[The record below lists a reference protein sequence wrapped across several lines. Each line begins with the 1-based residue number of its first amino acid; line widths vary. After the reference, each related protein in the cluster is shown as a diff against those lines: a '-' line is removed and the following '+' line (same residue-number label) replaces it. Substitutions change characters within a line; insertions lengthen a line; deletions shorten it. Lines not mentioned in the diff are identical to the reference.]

1 MKVKDKFSK
10 KTVGRQEFILVGAFL
25 LLISILL
32 LSSRVTGR
40 PPLIEAITPKI
51 GVPGEVM
58 VIKGKYFGESRNGGE
73 VRIASYSPVSSSY
86 LEWTDSTISLRI
98 PEEVNSGLVMVVTRN
113 GKSRRFLFT
122 NRKQI
127 PRLLSG
133 PRKAGE
139 PYIRAL
145 SLARGEIG
153 NLQIVEGMNFG
164 LNRGDSRVFFTWIS
178 GDELSA
184 YRQEELATLVPA
196 WDYDQDYEDWSD
208 HEITVRVPDGASSG
222 QLLVITDKGKSNA
235 LYFEVE
241 GESGTKLFPG
251 KRTYHL
257 KYSVEIDNIVSE
269 AENGLYLWLP
279 QVIESPEQREIQLVA
294 QEPEA
299 LFDQVNTTR
308 LFLLSELESGRSY
321 RVVQDIMFDRY
332 SVVTKINTDNL
343 SRSYDMSRRLYKK
356 YTAPDML
363 VPSANERIIKLSR
376 AIIGKI
382 RTPYYQA
389 RAIYRWVLSRLSFIE
404 NPEERDV
411 IKAIDSKEG
420 DSYIYS
426 MLFCALSRSAGIPT
440 RPVAGYIVARNRKSS
455 KHYWAEC
462 YIENIGWLPVDPLL
476 GDQSKDQNF
485 ELPVDL
491 AERVSPREY
500 YFGNLDF
507 AHIAF
512 AKGLVNLKQMKVD
525 GRAVYRPDV
534 ASLQNL
540 HEEAT
545 GNLHSY
551 SSNWSDIYI
560 QGIY

>member
-1 MKVKDKFSK
+1 MKVKDKSSK
-10 KTVGRQEFILVGAFL
+10 KSFGRQEFILVGVFL
-25 LLISILL
+25 LLISLLL
-32 LSSRVTGR
+32 LSSRITGR
-40 PPLIEAITPKI
+40 PPVIEAITPKI

-58 VIKGKYFGESRNGGE
+58 VIRGKYFGESRDGGE
-73 VRIASYSPVSSSY
+73 VRIAGYSPVSSSY
-86 LEWTDSTISLRI
+86 LEWSDLMISLRI
-98 PEEVNSGLVMVVTRN
+98 PEDVNSGLVQVITRN
-113 GKSRRFLFT
+113 GKSKRYLFT
-122 NRKQI
+122 NREHI

-133 PRKAGE
+133 PRKVGE
-139 PYIRAL
+139 PFIRAL
-145 SLARGEIG
+145 SLATGEVG

-164 LNRGDSRVFFTWIS
+164 LNRGGSRVYFTWIS
-178 GDELSA
+178 GDELSD
-184 YRQEELATLVPA
+184 YDKEEMANLVPA

-208 HEITVRVPDGASSG
+208 HEIKVRVPDGASSG
-222 QLLVITDKGKSNA
+222 QLLVVTDKGKSNA

-241 GESGTKLFPG
+241 GKSGTRLFPG
-251 KRTYHL
+251 KRTYHI

-279 QVIESPEQREIQLVA
+279 QVFEAPEQREIQLVS

-299 LFDQVNTTR
+299 LFDQVGATR
-308 LFLLSELESGRSY
+308 LFLISELESGRRY
-321 RVVQDIMFDRY
+321 RVVQDVMFDRY
-332 SVVTKINTDNL
+332 SVVTKVNTDKL
-343 SRSYDMSRRLYKK
+343 SRSYDQSRRLYKK
-356 YTAPDML
+356 YTAPDIL

-389 RAIYRWVLSRLSFIE
+389 RAIYRWVLTRLSFIE
-404 NPEERDV
+404 SPEERDV
-411 IKAIDSKEG
+411 IKAVDSKEG

-426 MLFCALSRSAGIPT
+426 ILFCALSRSAGIPA
-440 RPVAGYIVARNRKSS
+440 RPVAGYIVNRNRKSS

-462 YIENIGWLPVDPLL
+462 YIENIGWIPVDPLL
-476 GDQSKDQNF
+476 GDQSKDQNI

-491 AERVSPREY
+491 AKTVTPREY

-512 AKGLVNLKQMKVD
+512 AKGLINLKQMKPD
-525 GRAVYRPDV
+525 GRVIQREDV
-534 ASLQNL
+534 SSLQNL
-540 HEEAT
+540 YEEAT

>member
-1 MKVKDKFSK
+1 MKVKDKSSK
-10 KTVGRQEFILVGAFL
+10 KSFGRQEFILVGVFL
-25 LLISILL
+25 LLISLLL
-32 LSSRVTGR
+32 LSSRITGR
-40 PPLIEAITPKI
+40 PPVIEAITPKI

-58 VIKGKYFGESRNGGE
+58 VIRGKYFGESRDGGE
-73 VRIASYSPVSSSY
+73 VRIAGYSPVSSSY
-86 LEWTDSTISLRI
+86 LEWSDLMISLRI
-98 PEEVNSGLVMVVTRN
+98 PEDVNSGLVQVITRN
-113 GKSRRFLFT
+113 GKSKRYLFT
-122 NRKQI
+122 NREHI

-145 SLARGEIG
+145 SLATGEVG

-164 LNRGDSRVFFTWIS
+164 LNRGGSRVYFTWIS
-178 GDELSA
+178 GDELSD
-184 YRQEELATLVPA
+184 YDKEEMANLVPA
-196 WDYDQDYEDWSD
+196 WGYDQDYEDWSD
-208 HEITVRVPDGASSG
+208 HEIKVRVPDGASSG
-222 QLLVITDKGKSNA
+222 QLLVVTDKGKSNA

-241 GESGTKLFPG
+241 GKSGTRLFPE
-251 KRTYHL
+251 KRTYHI

-279 QVIESPEQREIQLVA
+279 QVFEAPEQREIQLVS

-299 LFDQVNTTR
+299 LFDQVGATR
-308 LFLLSELESGRSY
+308 LFLISELESGRRY
-321 RVVQDIMFDRY
+321 RVVQDVMFDRY
-332 SVVTKINTDNL
+332 SVVTKVNTDKL
-343 SRSYDMSRRLYKK
+343 SRSYDQSRRLYKK
-356 YTAPDML
+356 YTAPDIL

-389 RAIYRWVLSRLSFIE
+389 RAIYRWVLTRLSFIE
-404 NPEERDV
+404 SPEQRDV
-411 IKAIDSKEG
+411 IKAVDSKEG

-426 MLFCALSRSAGIPT
+426 ILFCALSRSAGIPA
-440 RPVAGYIVARNRKSS
+440 RPVAGYIVDRNRKSS

-462 YIENIGWLPVDPLL
+462 YIENIGWIPVDPLL

-491 AERVSPREY
+491 VKTVTPREY

-512 AKGLVNLKQMKVD
+512 AKGLINLKQMKPD
-525 GRAVYRPDV
+525 GRVIQREDV
-534 ASLQNL
+534 SSLQNIY
-540 HEEAT
+540 EEAT

-551 SSNWSDIYI
+551 SSDWSDIYI